1 MPDIPLKSIIYT
13 GPSMNPTLKA
23 GDKLYVTP
31 YDGQKIRP
39 GDVIVFLSPESG
51 RKVTHRIISADSHG
65 IRTRGDNNSKIDP
78 WILSPDKILGRVGY
92 AKKINR
98 WRRICGGEIGQLYGL
113 MLKAIHLIDSSISPI
128 FRPAYQ
134 WLSKSGILTRYVLIQ
149 KKIRVLSYK
158 RPGGNEFQ
166 LLLGKYLIGRCP
178 PGKNKW
184 DIRRPFRLFIN
195 EASLPQRNPHRSSAQ
210 ESRKLHSDKKIK
222 EKKGENTGLIK
233 QIRDIHTELTLC
245 GEPRNALLSL
255 PYEFLVYI
263 FSILKNKPIK
273 PPKASIKQWSEF
285 LDLLKPHWILPLLYK
300 HISSWP
306 QKFHPPEEIMHRM
319 RKPFLMSRARA
330 LQMEKQL
337 SEIINAFHKEGVQ
350 VLVLK
355 GPALALT
362 VYPDP
367 AMRASS
373 DLDLLVLP
381 TQMAQARAILE
392 HLDYKCLGKRFE
404 HSKDFYCEET
414 FIHTSKPRYHRAIE
428 LHWDLH
434 SFSGISRDAALEDLF
449 LRAAKVKSSALNFD
463 TLNPVDSLL
472 HRAINMSIW
481 HNKAIRLIWIYDTAL
496 LARELSSPDEWKALQ
511 ERSIAWRARLALEN
525 SLKMA
530 QVWVGLKMPG
540 GFNDFSTWPRPTQIE
555 ASFWSD
561 ALLRHEQASS
571 FFKLHWSSSSG
582 IFQKARFLFH
592 LLFPHPEI
600 IRKYYPTTKKWLLPF
615 TYIRRLYLWIMKL
628 IVTPIFSSKQR
639 R

>member
-13 GPSMNPTLKA
+13 GPSMKPTLKP
-23 GDKLYVTP
+23 GDTLQVIP
-31 YDGQKIRP
+31 YDDRKIRR
-39 GDVIVFLSPESG
+39 GDVIVFLSHEDDT
-51 RKVTHRIISADSHG
+51 KITHRVISIDSQG
-65 IRTRGDNNSKIDP
+65 VRTRGDNNKCIDP
-78 WILSPDKILGRVGY
+78 QVLSLDNILGLAVSAQRKNRRVRIYGGTRGILY
-92 AKKINR
+92 AKAIR
-98 WRRICGGEIGQLYGL
+98 
-113 MLKAIHLIDSSISPI
+113 AIHMIDCRISSLL
-128 FRPAYQ
+128 RPFYY
-134 WLSKSGILTRYVLIQ
+134 WLVQSGVFNRCVPVRN
-149 KKIRVLSYK
+149 KIRVLSFK
-158 RPGGNEFQ
+158 RSSGTELQ
-166 LLLGKYLIGRCP
+166 LFLGRRVIGRLL
-178 PGKNKW
+178 PGSNHW
-184 DIRRPFRLFIN
+184 RIQRPLRLFVDEESLAKRNSHGPYLRELVASTSNKKIN
-195 EASLPQRNPHRSSAQ
+195 EKN
-210 ESRKLHSDKKIK
+210 E
-222 EKKGENTGLIK
+222 ENFPFLK
-233 QIRDIHTELTLC
+233 QIRDVHTELTLC

-255 PYEFLVYI
+255 SDEYLAFISSL
-263 FSILKNKPIK
+263 LKNKPIK

-300 HISSWP
+300 QISSWP

-337 SEIINAFHKEGVQ
+337 REIIDAFRNEGVQ

-414 FIHTSKPRYHRAIE
+414 FIHKSKPRYHRAIE

-434 SFSGISRDAALEDLF
+434 SFSGISREAALEDLF
-449 LRAAKVKSSALNFD
+449 LRAAKVKSSALTFY
-463 TLNPVDSLL
+463 TLNAVDSLI

-496 LARELSSPDEWKALQ
+496 LARELAPPDEWKILQ

-530 QVWVGLKMPG
+530 QVWVGLKMPY
-540 GFNDFSTWPRPTQIE
+540 GFNDFSNWPRPTQTE

-600 IRKYYPTTKKWLLPF
+600 IRKYYPTSKKWLLPF
-615 TYIRRLYLWIMKL
+615 TYIRRLYRWTRQL
-628 IVTPIFSSKQR
+628 IVKPIFSSKQR